1 MKFGVNKMGCNSRT
15 ANLSTEFV
23 TKLVLSTRL
32 IFFFLQYGGEEHL
45 NAPPKELLLA
55 QTVSF

>member
-1 MKFGVNKMGCNSRT
+1 MGCNSRT

>member
-1 MKFGVNKMGCNSRT
+1 MQKSDSK
-15 ANLSTEFV
+15 NLSTEFV

-32 IFFFLQYGGEEHL
+32 MTFFLQYGGEEHL
-45 NAPPKELLLA
+45 IAPPKELLLA